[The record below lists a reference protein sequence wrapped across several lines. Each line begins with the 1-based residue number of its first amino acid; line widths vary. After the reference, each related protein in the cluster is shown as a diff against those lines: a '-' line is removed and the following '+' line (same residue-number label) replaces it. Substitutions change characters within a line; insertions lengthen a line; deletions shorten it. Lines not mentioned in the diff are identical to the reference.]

1 MKQRVLLALLLISF
15 LVLIGCTGCDPNQTG
30 TIDLTRD
37 ASVLTTPLG
46 WIPQDSYTIDAP
58 PMGSFEIANLGIIS
72 LGNEDFS
79 VNFYDAEDNTIEHGI
94 FTFEAD
100 SVVYQGYFLD
110 DQTLLITA
118 TEETE
123 PVLSLTDRSSGE
135 KMFFSMGGSE

>member
-1 MKQRVLLALLLISF
+1 MQQRVLLALLLILF

-58 PMGSFEIANLGIIS
+58 PMGSFEIARLDVIS
-72 LGNEDFS
+72 LDNSDFS

-94 FTFEAD
+94 FTFEAN

-123 PVLSLTDRSSGE
+123 PVLSLTDRTTGE

>member
-1 MKQRVLLALLLISF
+1 MQQRVLLALLLISF

-37 ASVLTTPLG
+37 EGVLTTPLG

-58 PMGSFEIANLGIIS
+58 PMGSFEIAHLDVIS
-72 LGNEDFS
+72 LDNGDFS
-79 VNFYDAEDNTIEHGI
+79 VNFYDSDDNAFEHGL
-94 FTFEAD
+94 FVCEAE
-100 SVVYQGYFLD
+100 SVVYEGYFID
-110 DQTLLITA
+110 DQTVLVTA

-135 KMFFSMGGSE
+135 KMYFSMGGGE